1 MHKVGELFAGK
12 NIKNDV
18 ALLFEDVE
26 LDRMAVNEKAGI
38 LKLYIKDTR
47 LIVKQEIRELERELS
62 RKLQIKG
69 VSKIQV
75 VEKYNLPGVYTPK
88 KWFENYSDSISLE
101 LMENDK
107 FLYTMYHESEFSF
120 KDDKTLVISLP
131 DNIVFRN
138 RQDDLRHVID
148 KIAFDRFGYALE
160 FDFEYIKPKKSRY
173 KEESEARV
181 KQRIEKSI
189 REYEDAG
196 KSVTETESKVESA
209 ENINDTKV
217 PENMKKAKS
226 STRWS
231 GVTIPT
237 YSLAVTLTA
246 TV

>member
-75 VEKYNLPGVYTPK
+75 VEKYTLPGVYTPK

-101 LMENDK
+101 LMEN
-107 FLYTMYHESEFSF
+107 
-120 KDDKTLVISLP
+120 V
-131 DNIVFRN
+131 
-138 RQDDLRHVID
+138 
-148 KIAFDRFGYALE
+148 
-160 FDFEYIKPKKSRY
+160 
-173 KEESEARV
+173 
-181 KQRIEKSI
+181 SI
-189 REYEDAG
+189 RCTMRASFRLRMTRPSSYHCPII
-196 KSVTETESKVESA
+196 SSLETGRMTCA
-209 ENINDTKV
+209 
-217 PENMKKAKS
+217 M
-226 STRWS
+226 
-231 GVTIPT
+231 
-237 YSLAVTLTA
+237 
-246 TV
+246 